1 MSARAARRSWIAGMI
16 VGAVA
21 FPAAGAWA
29 ERAPRP
35 ADLVILQER
44 QTMQGPEWIGVFGVV
59 VDPEQAGMRR
69 VRIWQET
76 LDTTTTSTDV
86 IHCSSKA
93 PMRITGDGSG
103 TKRRVIVRELNPGG
117 LVTAANRLD
126 HKIWWATCV
135 PGQAGRDPA
144 ELGVVARQLG
154 YNGNLSEREQV
165 LVAPP

>member
-1 MSARAARRSWIAGMI
+1 M
-16 VGAVA
+16 GAVA
-21 FPAAGAWA
+21 LAAPGGWA

-59 VDPEQAGMRR
+59 VDPAQAGVRR

-86 IHCSSKA
+86 IHCNSKA

-103 TKRRVIVRELNPGG
+103 ARRRVIVRELNPGG

-135 PGQAGRDPA
+135 PEQAGRDPA
-144 ELGVVARQLG
+144 DLRTVARQLG